1 MLTRRAWL
9 RTAAYGVGMVV
20 VGGAC
25 ASDAAAKPGTK
36 IMVYKSPTCGCC
48 RKWEDH
54 LDENGFE
61 VTSQNVPDVAP
72 IKDRYGIPAALASC
86 HTGLVGGYA
95 IEGHVP
101 ADLIHRLLREK
112 PKAIGLAVPGMP
124 MGSPG
129 MEGFRKDR
137 YDVILVEQNGRTR
150 VYASR

>member
-9 RTAAYGVGMVV
+9 TSMMCGVGMAA

-25 ASDAAAKPGTK
+25 ASDAAAKPGTR
-36 IMVYKSPTCGCC
+36 ILVYKSPTCGCC
-48 RKWEDH
+48 RKWVDH
-54 LDENGFE
+54 LTQNGFE
-61 VTSQNVPDVAP
+61 VTAKDVADVSP
-72 IKDRYGIPAALASC
+72 IKTRYGVPTAVSSC

-124 MGSPG
+124 AGSPG
-129 MEGFRKDR
+129 MEGLTKDR
-137 YDVILVEQNGRTR
+137 YDVLLIGTNGKTQ